1 MISEL
6 KTFYRIY
13 ADTRNEN
20 TGKIVAKQND
30 TKTRYLD
37 ITVTDNG
44 VPVDLTGCEV
54 RIYGRKKDGTEFYN
68 NGTLQD
74 ATTGRCLFEATTQML
89 AYAGQ
94 NVNCEIVVFK
104 DNEQILSTMPFD
116 IFVVESLM
124 GASAIESSN
133 EYGAL
138 VILYQNLYE
147 AIDLMTTM
155 VQNIGSPSTV
165 AEQYNLE
172 TMWQAWEFLTDYMKT
187 DLTQMISDALAN
199 ASVQG
204 VLDKIGDTADTGGS
218 FTEGTLMAKEN
229 AVLEKVKDVE
239 TNIVKE
245 LKDPFRGGLLTKY
258 VSVSSEG
265 THISI
270 AGKGKLYYAYASIP
284 VAENGSSTYTIK
296 LDGVVVASGKMTSSY
311 DGTSTMICQL
321 FNPRFNTVD
330 SKTAIYRYHAKG
342 GVGYVTSN
350 APGYNSILDTNTA
363 LCELSETTVSVSN
376 SNYGGYR
383 ISWMIKDYLEFN
395 ESLEIISSGGT
406 SNRRFIC
413 GYSLDE

>member
-1 MISEL
+1 MVVISEL

-68 NGTLQD
+68 DGTLQD

-89 AYAGQ
+89 SYAGQ

-104 DNEQILSTMPFD
+104 DNKQILSTMPFD

-165 AEQYNLE
+165 AEQHNLE
-172 TMWQAWEFLTDYMKT
+172 TMWQAWEFLVAYMKG
-187 DLTQMISDALAN
+187 DLTDKIDEALAN

-204 VLDKIGDTADTGGS
+204 VLD
-218 FTEGTLMAKEN
+218 
-229 AVLEKVKDVE
+229 
-239 TNIVKE
+239 E
-245 LKDPFRGGLLTKY
+245 LD
-258 VSVSSEG
+258 
-265 THISI
+265 
-270 AGKGKLYYAYASIP
+270 
-284 VAENGSSTYTIK
+284 N
-296 LDGVVVASGKMTSSY
+296 D
-311 DGTSTMICQL
+311 
-321 FNPRFNTVD
+321 
-330 SKTAIYRYHAKG
+330 
-342 GVGYVTSN
+342 
-350 APGYNSILDTNTA
+350 
-363 LCELSETTVSVSN
+363 
-376 SNYGGYR
+376 
-383 ISWMIKDYLEFN
+383 
-395 ESLEIISSGGT
+395 
-406 SNRRFIC
+406 
-413 GYSLDE
+413 

>member
-1 MISEL
+1 MGAL
-6 KTFYRIY
+6 QVNYRMFV
-13 ADTRNEN
+13 DVRNEN

-54 RIYGRKKDGTEFYN
+54 RIYGRKKDGKEFYN
-68 NGTLQD
+68 DGTLQD
-74 ATTGRCLFEATTQML
+74 AENGRCLFEATTQML

-187 DLTQMISDALAN
+187 DLTQMIENALAN
-199 ASVQG
+199 SSVQG
-204 VLDKIGDTADTGGS
+204 VLDMLDTT
-218 FTEGTLMAKEN
+218 TAKERTSQEI
-229 AVLEKVKDVE
+229 LEKAGSTKGYGAIFTVKPQSAVGTHE
-239 TNIVKE
+239 LLNISGSGMLVGCYLCDNCALNASTTTRFKIE
-245 LKDPFRGGLLTKY
+245 IDEEIIY
-258 VSVSSEG
+258 DVSV
-265 THISI
+265 
-270 AGKGKLYYAYASIP
+270 KR
-284 VAENGSSTYTIK
+284 
-296 LDGVVVASGKMTSSY
+296 
-311 DGTSTMICQL
+311 GTS
-321 FNPRFNTVD
+321 
-330 SKTAIYRYHAKG
+330 
-342 GVGYVTSN
+342 
-350 APGYNSILDTNTA
+350 
-363 LCELSETTVSVSN
+363 SN
-376 SNYGGYR
+376 SNVYARSFLVIDPKNFTGNSTSNVFGEY
-383 ISWMIKDYLEFN
+383 ISN
-395 ESLEIISSGGT
+395 SSSGVINISPDNQVFTGS
-406 SNRRFIC
+406 SNNSYFGLTAWVNGGIC
-413 GYSLDE
+413 FEKSLKITTTHNVASNCLVWYTLDE

>member
-1 MISEL
+1 MVVISEL

-68 NGTLQD
+68 DGTLQD

-89 AYAGQ
+89 SYAGQ

-104 DNEQILSTMPFD
+104 ENEQILSTMPFD

-124 GASAIESSN
+124 GASAVESSN

-187 DLTQMISDALAN
+187 DLTQMIENALAN
-199 ASVQG
+199 SSVQG
-204 VLDKIGDTADTGGS
+204 VLDKIGNTNDTGGS
-218 FTEGTLMAKEN
+218 ATEGTLMAKEN
-229 AVLEKVKDVE
+229 SVLNIIEEKAKEIIDRNE
-239 TNIVKE
+239 TIDYSKLTYGYTS
-245 LKDPFRGGLLTKY
+245 LKTATQTPVNVT
-258 VSVSSEG
+258 
-265 THISI
+265 
-270 AGKGKLYYAYASIP
+270 GKGKLHWAKINMKTPSGTGKLTLIIDGVTITTITVTSTASTFTSNYLILTQP
-284 VAENGSSTYTIK
+284 RFATYMGDSNSLFAFHPNGIVSLTPNESILADGASGLKTCDLYT
-296 LDGVVVASGKMTSSY
+296 LDG
-311 DGTSTMICQL
+311 I
-321 FNPRFNTVD
+321 
-330 SKTAIYRYHAKG
+330 
-342 GVGYVTSN
+342 
-350 APGYNSILDTNTA
+350 
-363 LCELSETTVSVSN
+363 
-376 SNYGGYR
+376 
-383 ISWMIKDYLEFN
+383 EFN
-395 ESLEIISSGGT
+395 ESLVIKITGQATAYNSAHYWCIELS
-406 SNRRFIC
+406 
-413 GYSLDE
+413 E